1 MVVIL
6 SITSYTR
13 AACVTADCAPP
24 EGWDNF
30 ANNLGSDLAP
40 LLTLFGEQVTKQY
53 LSESLSWVDCLLFAL
68 SPLGIITAIV
78 AAVRVAG
85 SPWLR
90 SVIGRA
96 KESRGEVEADLMS
109 STSSDVCELWNG
121 EGVVRVLGRPVLLQ
135 LVMCPTATT
144 NATFNIH
151 PTPPNAVAGPENEA
165 SISQPMGHNVNQL
178 KPPHPSGLY
187 TFQDA
192 ITRKLYT
199 RADINSNQ
207 QQVEESSK
215 SEIPPNLSW
224 NVSINPCKPSTMV
237 LLVLVGFAVQGAVLV
252 FAAVSQYKL
261 KMKKNDLELVGY
273 GFPLFAVGTGVLG
286 MGMFVCAMV
295 VESATEEETWKPEQ
309 VSGEPYVIWLQQG
322 GQTVGDQRF
331 EAFARKSSK
340 NILTSRNLTK
350 HGQLA
355 RVNLGVVAALLGF
368 FAQFIALRA
377 MHSTVTIAQLA
388 AVFIMTAVR
397 SYTRMERENKNLI
410 DHPTQ
415 VEGHELDWLAKDLQG
430 CKVWELI
437 SGPDT
442 VGSGSGSPPMHPSPP
457 EGQNLNLAMTVM
469 LTRARLADLAKD
481 WHIER
486 RAIVRKLRDCINATM
501 NQVYSSSM
509 SLKANWGSEKEVI
522 WFLPVKVDGSSN
534 TLDISLAIRRS
545 FTIDNE
551 FGPWET
557 DEHELEAVICLSL
570 SSVTDGNEVLG
581 QVNIRHLGPASDKA
595 IKDYLLWTRRVTPH
609 HTGPL
614 PGKSRLFGCVRGV
627 TNTTLGGPQA
637 NTDQYLWVETKTSL
651 EDLCAQQVY
660 AEFIYKI
667 ATIIEEV
674 GGVTLPRK
682 MNPSTVTHQNLYLSN
697 SNLSSLATIYQ
708 ESGLGTIEEA
718 YFSIIPAL
726 RSSGKIPSV
735 YGAYRQMVSDS
746 TQLELAGSLERA
758 MKIDDFLYTET
769 KSPDFDQQGIA
780 AIIAEGEQRL
790 CRFVEML
797 CKDPPKT
804 SDEKLELWNSVYKR
818 LQHRTEQT
826 PARAAG
832 LVSLY
837 GLSEHVGLVPSKII
851 GGARTAIEE
860 LDIEHGNPAAID
872 AVLDFTQLILKEGC
886 TADAENLAT
895 FVWHVTRSK
904 DKRPPTPRNIRA
916 VQILIS
922 IRLEKNRFMKLDETK
937 NSIQDLES
945 NDDHVHRSGATNFKL
960 YNRGSTSSP
969 SDLMLIQ
976 GYRTPLQAAAE
987 AGCLDTAEYL
997 LNEGANI
1004 ADEPAADYGRT
1015 ALQAA
1020 AGAGRLMMVK
1030 WLLRNGANV
1039 NASFTSNYERTA
1051 VQTAAEAGHLD
1062 IVKFLVSEKA
1072 QLNCIPS
1079 KYGRTTFQAAAGGGH
1094 LEIVR
1099 FLCDNGVNA
1108 EEQQEQEQPPRL
1120 RSLAQYDASNIH
1132 NFTKL
1137 VSERIAKTKHVG
1149 KQDQRTALQA
1159 AAESG
1164 QIGVVRLLLTKGA
1177 KLNLYALPFYGRT
1190 ALQAA
1195 AGAGQ
1200 SEMVDLLLENGATIS
1215 AIPGYES
1222 GRTALQAA
1230 AEAGHLAIVKKLLSR
1245 NADVNAVPGSTAG
1258 RTALQAAAGSGHLGI
1273 VELLLKAGAKVD
1285 DEPTG
1290 QSGRTAMQAA
1300 AEAGHLAIVGRLLVA
1315 NAKVN
1320 DNPGEVSGRTALQGA
1335 AGAGHFAMVEF
1346 LLSEGAEVN
1355 APPSTLYGRTAL
1367 QAAAEGGHLAV
1378 VRLLLAAKAAINDEP
1393 GSDSGRTALQAAAG
1407 ASRFEMVQLLL
1418 REGANVNAGPTP
1430 SSGYTALQAAAGA
1443 GDLDIVTLLLA
1454 KGADIHAPPA
1464 DRVGRTALQ
1473 AAAEIGSSEVVEF
1486 LLRHDADVNALP
1498 SEFKGRTALQAAA
1511 GGGHLAIVLGLLR
1524 VKANINAPSAK
1535 VRGLTALQAAA
1546 ENGHL
1551 EIVTTLVSH
1560 TAEVNASPGPES
1572 GRTALQAAAENGHD
1586 KIVKF
1591 LLSKG
1596 AKAHADGSPRGGISA
1611 LGAAAMGHL
1620 SIVKMLLGS
1629 QESSQIPSDIQAD
1642 SLARSRACGKQEI
1655 VDVLKD
1661 AFRTNKLPSNLEK
1674 HQTNT

>member
-1 MVVIL
+1 MVAIL
-6 SITSYTR
+6 SMTSYTR

-78 AAVRVAG
+78 AAIRVAG

-135 LVMCPTATT
+135 LVVCPTATA

-151 PTPPNAVAGPENEA
+151 PTPSNAVAGSENEA

-178 KPPHPSGLY
+178 NPPHPSGLY

-192 ITRKLYT
+192 IKRKLYT
-199 RADINSNQ
+199 RVDINSNQ
-207 QQVEESSK
+207 QQDEESSK

-237 LLVLVGFAVQGAVLV
+237 LLVLVSFAVQGAVLA
-252 FAAVSQYKL
+252 FAAASQYKL
-261 KMKKNDLELVGY
+261 KMKKNDLEPVGY

-286 MGMFVCAMV
+286 IGMFVCAMV
-295 VESATEEETWKPEQ
+295 VESATEEETWEPEQ
-309 VSGEPYVIWLQQG
+309 VSDKPYVIWLQQG

-331 EAFARKSSK
+331 EAFARESPK

-388 AVFIMTAVR
+388 AVFIMTAIR
-397 SYTRMERENKNLI
+397 SYTRMDRENKNLI
-410 DHPTQ
+410 NNPTQ
-415 VEGHELDWLAKDLQG
+415 VEGHELDWLAKDLRG

-457 EGQNLNLAMTVM
+457 EGQDLNLAMTVM
-469 LTRARLADLAKD
+469 LTRSRLADLAKD

-509 SLKANWGSEKEVI
+509 SLKTNWESGQEVI
-522 WFLPVKVDGSSN
+522 WFMPVKVDESSN

-545 FTIDNE
+545 YTIDNE

-557 DEHELEAVICLSL
+557 NEHELEAVICLSL
-570 SSVTDGNEVLG
+570 SSVTDANEFLG

-614 PGKSRLFGCVRGV
+614 PDKSRLFGWVRGV

-637 NTDQYLWVETKTSL
+637 NTDQYLWIETKTSL

-660 AEFIYKI
+660 AAFIYKI

-682 MNPSTVTHQNLYLSN
+682 MNPPAVTQKLYLSN

-735 YGAYRQMVSDS
+735 HGAYRQMVSDS

-769 KSPDFDQQGIA
+769 KSPDFDQQGMA

-790 CRFVEML
+790 CRFVELL
-797 CKDPPKT
+797 CKDPPET
-804 SDEKLELWNSVYKR
+804 SDEKLKLWNSVYNR
-818 LQHRTEQT
+818 LQDRTEQT

-860 LDIEHGNPAAID
+860 LDIEHGNAAAID
-872 AVLDFTQLILKEGC
+872 AVLDFTQLILKKGC
-886 TADAENLAT
+886 TAGAENLAT
-895 FVWHVTRSK
+895 FVWHATRSK

-937 NSIQDLES
+937 NSIQDSES
-945 NDDHVHRSGATNFKL
+945 NHDHVHRSGATNFKL

-997 LNEGANI
+997 LKEGANI
-1004 ADEPAADYGRT
+1004 EDEPAADYGRT

-1020 AGAGRLMMVK
+1020 AGAGRLRMVE
-1030 WLLRNGANV
+1030 WLLCNGANV

-1062 IVKFLVSEKA
+1062 IVEFLVSEKA

-1079 KYGRTTFQAAAGGGH
+1079 KYGRTTLQAAAGGGH

-1108 EEQQEQEQPPRL
+1108 DEQQEQEQPPHL
-1120 RSLAQYDASNIH
+1120 MSLVQCDASNIH

-1137 VSERIAKTKHVG
+1137 VSERVAKTNHVG

-1164 QIGVVRLLLTKGA
+1164 KIGVVRLLLTKGA
-1177 KLNLYALPFYGRT
+1177 KLNLDALPFYGRT

-1200 SEMVDLLLENGATIS
+1200 SEMVDLLLEKGATIS

-1230 AEAGHLAIVKKLLSR
+1230 AEAGHLAIVKKLLSG
-1245 NADVNAVPGSTAG
+1245 NADVNAEPGSTAG
-1258 RTALQAAAGSGHLGI
+1258 RTALQAAAGSGHLGM

-1290 QSGRTAMQAA
+1290 ESGRTAMQAA

-1320 DNPGEVSGRTALQGA
+1320 DNPGEASGRTALQAA
-1335 AGAGHFAMVEF
+1335 AGAGHLAMVEF

-1355 APPSTLYGRTAL
+1355 APPSTVYGRTAL

-1418 REGANVNAGPTP
+1418 REGANVHASPTQL
-1430 SSGYTALQAAAGA
+1430 SGYTALQAAAGA

-1464 DRVGRTALQ
+1464 YRVGRTALQ
-1473 AAAEIGSSEVVEF
+1473 AAAEIGSSEVVEL
-1486 LLRHDADVNALP
+1486 LLRHAADVNALP
-1498 SEFKGRTALQAAA
+1498 SECEGRTALQAAA
-1511 GGGHLAIVLGLLR
+1511 GGGHLAIVLDLLR
-1524 VKANINAPSAK
+1524 VKADINAPPAK

-1551 EIVTTLVSH
+1551 EIVKKLVSH
-1560 TAEVNASPGPES
+1560 TAVVNASPGPES

-1586 KIVKF
+1586 KIVAF

-1611 LGAAAMGHL
+1611 LAAAAMGHL
-1620 SIVKMLLGS
+1620 STVKMLLGS
-1629 QESSQIPSDIQAD
+1629 QESSQIPSDIQTD
-1642 SLARSRACGKQEI
+1642 SLKRSRACGKQEI

-1661 AFRTNKLPSNLEK
+1661 AFRTNKQPSNLEK